1 MSKLVLTVAALA
13 LSGAAS
19 VPAMAQDT
27 DGGSNVT
34 LFGYNVNGSIRARV
48 QPTYE
53 GSDDY
58 KVGPAGSI
66 SLSRPGAARVFS
78 APDDGISI
86 SLVGNETMDAGIT
99 GRIRGGRD
107 NDDDLRGMEKIDYA
121 VEAGGFVN
129 WWAAPSL
136 RLRLEVRRGFGGHE
150 GVVAD
155 LGADFVARE
164 GRWTVAAGPRI
175 SYADDEYTQTYFGVT
190 ALEAIASPLIAT
202 AYDPEGGIRH
212 AGVQASADYQWNPRL
227 RVTFDASYRKLM
239 GDAADSPLV
248 KQLGSEDQFGAS
260 AGVRYAFG
268 Q

>member
-1 MSKLVLTVAALA
+1 MKALLLAAAATLLA
-13 LSGAAS
+13 A
-19 VPAMAQDT
+19 PAMAQEVARESDPT
-27 DGGSNVT
+27 F
-34 LFGYNVNGSIRARV
+34 FGFNVNASVRARV

-66 SLSRPGAARVFS
+66 SLSRPGAARVFT
-78 APDDGISI
+78 APDDGISF
-86 SLVGNETMDAGIT
+86 SLVGNEMIDAGIT
-99 GRIRGGRD
+99 GRLRSGRD
-107 NDDDLRGMEKIDYA
+107 NDDDLRGMEEIDYA

-136 RLRLEVRRGFGGHE
+136 RVRLEVRRGFGGHE

-164 GRWTVAAGPRI
+164 GRWTFAAGPRI

-190 ALEAIASPLIAT
+190 TREAIASPLIAA
-202 AYDPEGGIRH
+202 AYRPEGGIRH
-212 AGVQASADYQWNPRL
+212 AGVQASADYQWNDRW
-227 RVTFDASYRKLM
+227 RFTFDASYRKLM

-248 KQLGSEDQFGAS
+248 QQLGSEDQFGAS

-268 Q
+268 G